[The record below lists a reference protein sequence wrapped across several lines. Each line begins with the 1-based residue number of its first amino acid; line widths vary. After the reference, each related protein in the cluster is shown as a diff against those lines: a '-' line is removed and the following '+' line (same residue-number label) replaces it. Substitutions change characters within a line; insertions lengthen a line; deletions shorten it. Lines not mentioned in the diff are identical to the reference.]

1 MRLGVGRLLL
11 AIASV
16 LVRMSGDALAADLL
30 AYAFL
35 TSATF
40 SLCYSRELRLF
51 VRSARS

>member
-16 LVRMSGDALAADLL
+16 VARQAGDAALADLF

-35 TSATF
+35 GVLTLHLYRAGD
-40 SLCYSRELRLF
+40 L
-51 VRSARS
+51 RSAVRAARS